1 MNRKALLW
9 TGILI
14 SFGFFISALSWAGQV
29 VTNQEKEWAK
39 KVIKEEGALKAPPS
53 RNTLAVLNFKNQ
65 TGQSELDPLQKG
77 VALMLITDL
86 SQLKEVQVLE
96 RVQMQALVEELGL
109 GASGLVAPDSA
120 PRVGKLLGA
129 HWLVGGEILTA
140 RGEVKRLRV
149 DSNLLD
155 VPLEKTVGNPSAE
168 GEWAELFRLEKDLLF
183 ELIKQLRIAVTPQE
197 EARLRIPCSTN
208 TRALIALFKGIDA
221 SDRGNYALAAE
232 QYEAAVKEDGRIC
245 IGTQA
250 LEELRILRL
259 IPAKKSVDLLRSL
272 RDQTSLTNQLTT
284 KETEKRVPPATSVPT
299 PIRIGIT
306 FP

>member
-1 MNRKALLW
+1 M
-9 TGILI
+9 GILV
-14 SFGFFISALSWAGQV
+14 SFGLFISTFSWAGQV
-29 VTNQEKEWAK
+29 VTDQEKDWAK
-39 KVIKEEGALKAPPS
+39 RVIKEEGVLKAPPS

-65 TGQSELDPLQKG
+65 SGQTDLDPLQKG
-77 VALMLITDL
+77 MALMLITDL
-86 SQLKEVQVLE
+86 SQVKEVQVLE

-109 GASGLVAPDSA
+109 GASGLVAPDSS

-129 HWLVGGEILTA
+129 HWLIGGEILMPQGEA
-140 RGEVKRLRV
+140 RRIRV

-168 GEWAELFRLEKDLLF
+168 GEWAELFRLEKVLLF
-183 ELIKQLRIAVTPQE
+183 ELIKQLRIVVTPEE

-208 TRALIALFKGIDA
+208 TRALMALFKGVDA

-232 QYEAAVKEDGRIC
+232 QYETAVKEDRRIC
-245 IGTQA
+245 IASQA
-250 LEELRILRL
+250 LEELRIRRL
-259 IPAKKSVDLLRSL
+259 TTAKKSVDLLHSL